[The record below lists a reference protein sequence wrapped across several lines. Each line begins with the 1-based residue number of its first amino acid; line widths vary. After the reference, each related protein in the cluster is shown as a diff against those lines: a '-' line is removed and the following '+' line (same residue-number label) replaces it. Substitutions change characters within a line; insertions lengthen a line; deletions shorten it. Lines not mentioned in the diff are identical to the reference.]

1 MRVGVVYYPGSNC
14 EQDAVHACRL
24 VGLDTELVWHKQESL
39 DGCDALI
46 IAGGF
51 SYGDHLRCGAL
62 AQFSPVMKRVERFA
76 ADGGPILGICNG
88 FQVLTEMGLLPGAL
102 LANDGLKFRCQDTRM
117 QVERTDSPFTN
128 ACVEGQILRF
138 NMAHYEGNYFADEA
152 TLADIEANGQVVMRF
167 CGPDGERGAEH
178 NPNGSIHD
186 IAALRNRAGN
196 VMGLMPHPERVLT
209 PELGSADGLLM
220 FESLRNAL
228 MGSVSA
234 EVAASTEPVEAERVE
249 TQGVEIAADV

>member
-46 IAGGF
+46 IPGGF

-62 AQFSPVMKRVERFA
+62 AQFSPVMKLVERFA
-76 ADGGPILGICNG
+76 ADGHPILGICNG
-88 FQVLTEMGLLPGAL
+88 FQILAEMGLLPGVL

-128 ACVEGQILRF
+128 AYAEGQILRF

-167 CGPDGERGAEH
+167 CGPGGERGPEH

-196 VMGLMPHPERVLT
+196 VMGLMPHPERVLSS
-209 PELGSADGLLM
+209 ELGSADGLPM
-220 FESLRNAL
+220 FESLRDAL
-228 MGSVSA
+228 RGGA
-234 EVAASTEPVEAERVE
+234 DGEVTASSEPAGAERVQ
-249 TQGVEIAADV
+249 TQCVEAAADV

>member
-24 VGLDTELVWHKQESL
+24 VGLDTELVWHKKESL
-39 DGCDALI
+39 EGCDALI
-46 IAGGF
+46 LAGGF

-62 AQFSPVMKRVERFA
+62 AQFSPVMKQVERFA
-76 ADGGPILGICNG
+76 ADGHPILGICNG
-88 FQVLTEMGLLPGAL
+88 FQILVEMGLLPGAL

-128 ACVEGQILRF
+128 AYDEGQIVRF
-138 NMAHYEGNYFADEA
+138 NMA
-152 TLADIEANGQVVMRF
+152 QRF
-167 CGPDGERGAEH
+167 CGPNGERGAEH
-178 NPNGSIHD
+178 NPNGSIRD

-196 VMGLMPHPERVLT
+196 VMGLMPHPERSLT
-209 PELGSADGLLM
+209 AELGSADGRLM

-228 MGSVSA
+228 MGDA
-234 EVAASTEPVEAERVE
+234 PAAVEASPEPLEAEGAEAESVE
-249 TQGVEIAADV
+249 VGADV